1 MISVAI
7 LKMRGYKVI
16 LGVWWNENGSD
27 KNMLFSFES
36 LLSNSCQK
44 YVYSS
49 QLPYSLYDYY
59 TLSLSLSLPSLSLL
73 SLLSLYLSLNPS
85 LVVHYVK
92 TFNYLDI

>member
-59 TLSLSLSLPSLSLL
+59 TLSVSVSAFSLSSLSFPCISL
-73 SLLSLYLSLNPS
+73 SKS
-85 LVVHYVK
+85 
-92 TFNYLDI
+92 FLDRPLCENF